1 MEPELP
7 RLSKSLS
14 TRFSAQLRNRLSLR
28 ARLLLPLAAMVV
40 GALLLGG
47 LALQT
52 FSPEQF
58 EDENAQGARSAQ
70 LVADA
75 LNAALAAASNPQ
87 QTLDAFAGGLG
98 MPAAIEF
105 VPAGSRPPRIAA
117 DTYRSNVPPW
127 FTALLRIPQLG
138 STHPIRIGMAHAGDI
153 VFKPDLSAEILEK
166 WVGFLAIVAASAAL
180 MLLAGLSAY
189 FTTGT
194 ALRPLAQLGAGLA
207 RMRNGNYDAAIPLA
221 GPPEIRQSCAE
232 ANELAATLKRLSRD
246 NRDLLRK
253 LVAVQDDERRELAR
267 ELHDEMG
274 PLLFAIR
281 ANATA
286 LSDPE
291 AEGPPEPGSPAYGI
305 LNAAEALQLA
315 NRRVL
320 EGLSPVYVA
329 ELGLAASIQALLRNA
344 QSQAP
349 GLRVT
354 SRFDDRL
361 NELDS
366 LLSQTTYRLTQE
378 GVTNV
383 LRHAQA
389 TTMGVV
395 AMVDGNQIQIEI
407 SDDGIGLPQDLT
419 FGRGLTGMHD
429 RVRALDGKLQ
439 VLREHNRTVVRCQ
452 LPLDHPVGRRDE
464 GITSTTGRSAC
475 L

>member
-1 MEPELP
+1 MPSLAD
-7 RLSKSLS
+7 RLW
-14 TRFSAQLRNRLSLR
+14 NRLSLR
-28 ARLLLPLAAMVV
+28 ARLLLPMAAMVV

-58 EDENAQGARSAQ
+58 EDENAQGTRSAHR
-70 LVADA
+70 VAEA
-75 LNAALAAASNPQ
+75 LNAALAAADNPQ
-87 QTLDAFAGGLG
+87 PTLDAFAASLRP
-98 MPAAIEF
+98 PAAIAF
-105 VPAGSRPPRIAA
+105 VPSGPDRRNVPS
-117 DTYRSNVPPW
+117 DTYHGSVPAW
-127 FTALLRIPQLG
+127 FTALLQIPELD
-138 STHPIRIGMAHAGDI
+138 SAHPVAIRTAHVGDI

-166 WVGFLAIVAASAAL
+166 WVGFLAIAGSSAAL

-194 ALRPLAQLGAGLA
+194 ALRPLTHLGAGLT
-207 RMRNGNYDAAIPLA
+207 RMRNGVYDTPIPLA
-221 GPPEIRQSCAE
+221 GPPEIRKSCAE

-291 AEGPPEPGSPAYGI
+291 AEGPPEPGSPAHGI
-305 LNAAEALQLA
+305 LSATEALQQA

-320 EGLSPVYVA
+320 EGLSPVYIGD
-329 ELGLAASIQALLRNA
+329 LGLAVSVRALLRNA

-354 SRFDDRL
+354 SRIDHRLDD
-361 NELDS
+361 LDG
-366 LLSQTTYRLTQE
+366 LLSQTTYRVIQE

-383 LRHAQA
+383 LRHAKA
-389 TTMGVV
+389 TTLGVTATV
-395 AMVDGNQIQIEI
+395 NGGQIEI
-407 SDDGIGLPQDLT
+407 EVSDDGIGMPRNQT
-419 FGRGLTGMHD
+419 FGRGLTGMHE
-429 RVRALDGKLQ
+429 RARALDGALQ
-439 VLREHNRTVVRCQ
+439 LLREQGQTIVRCR
-452 LPLDHPVGRRDE
+452 LPLDPPIAG
-464 GITSTTGRSAC
+464 
-475 L
+475 